1 MARGFGS
8 RYAARNDL
16 GKMMRRILTIV
27 AMAAL
32 AIAATNCAK
41 RGRATGP
48 ATGDGIP
55 VDLNSADNTVAP

>member
-1 MARGFGS
+1 
-8 RYAARNDL
+8 
-16 GKMMRRILTIV
+16 MRRVLTV
-27 AMAAL
+27 MAMVAL

-55 VDLNSADNTVAP
+55 VDLNSVDNSAAP

>member
-1 MARGFGS
+1 
-8 RYAARNDL
+8 
-16 GKMMRRILTIV
+16 MRRILTIM

-55 VDLNSADNTVAP
+55 VDLNSSNATAP